1 MCAKLNIVPDL
12 GPRGDHELA
21 AMGKHVLPSETE
33 LLTTCRQA
41 EPDNGPTLFSQ
52 ARFIN
57 AIVQSMGDSCRAI
70 ELRSEPSQSTVFG
83 VETVHSHGKRSIAL
97 APFGLYAHPSGSG
110 DLEAAV
116 TDIIRQLKTFSTA
129 TFQWSVRFD
138 HSALAE
144 ALVRKGLPFS
154 RPTTRVLLIKG
165 DYEGSFANFNSTT
178 RNLVRRV
185 RRDGVLVRRTQDAQ
199 DVKVYY
205 EMHTK
210 LASEKG
216 TYRFLYPQS
225 MFDELVK
232 LDKDV
237 VFVVA
242 EVQGK
247 IAGGA
252 WLFRDGDTF
261 LYWHAATDRQCSR
274 YSPSYAILDYAIRMA
289 HEEGRKAF
297 NFGASSGIDSLEDF
311 KSKWGA
317 EAQCC
322 WHFSWHNPLWRM
334 VQKIRSVWTPRRLYA
349 R

>member
-1 MCAKLNIVPDL
+1 MLEIDTKLVS
-12 GPRGDHELA
+12 A
-21 AMGKHVLPSETE
+21 CFQTE
-33 LLTTCRQA
+33 P
-41 EPDNGPTLFSQ
+41 EVEPTLFSQ
-52 ARFIN
+52 GRFVN
-57 AIVQSMGDSCRAI
+57 AIVQSVGDSCRPV
-70 ELRSEPSQSTVFG
+70 ELRSETSRSTVFG
-83 VETVHSHGKRSIAL
+83 VETVHSYGRRSIAL

-138 HSALAE
+138 HVPLAE
-144 ALVRKGLPFS
+144 ALVRRGLPFS
-154 RPTTRVLLIKG
+154 RPVTHVLLLDR
-165 DYEGSFANFNSTT
+165 DYERTFANFNSTT
-178 RNLVRRV
+178 RNLVRRAK
-185 RRDGVLVRRTQDAQ
+185 RDGVLVRCTQHAD
-199 DVKVYY
+199 DVTAYY
-205 EMHTK
+205 KMHTK

-216 TYRFLYPQS
+216 TYRSLYPEV

-242 EVQGK
+242 EVQGN

-261 LYWHAATDRQCSR
+261 LYWHAATDRTYSR
-274 YSPSYAILDYAIRMA
+274 YSPSYAILNHAIRMA

-297 NFGASSGIDSLEDF
+297 NLGGSIGIASLEDF

-317 EAQCC
+317 EPQCC
-322 WHFSWHNPLWRM
+322 WHFSWQNPLWQM
-334 VQKIRSVWTPRRLYA
+334 VQKVRSVWTPGRPYA